1 MIERGEVVALLF
13 NVSDILRTLE
23 RIESL
28 SKTTMS
34 EKKRKPENEAERSQ
48 RRDSAARLHEL
59 AEEALAKLPP
69 HFAEAR
75 ERAGSNAAWL
85 RQLAEKAQ
93 AKLDPPKQPEA

>member
-1 MIERGEVVALLF
+1 MP
-13 NVSDILRTLE
+13 
-23 RIESL
+23 
-28 SKTTMS
+28 
-34 EKKRKPENEAERSQ
+34 EKKRKPETEAERSQ

-93 AKLDPPKQPEA
+93 AKLDPEPLRVSCRLFGLSLGLLA